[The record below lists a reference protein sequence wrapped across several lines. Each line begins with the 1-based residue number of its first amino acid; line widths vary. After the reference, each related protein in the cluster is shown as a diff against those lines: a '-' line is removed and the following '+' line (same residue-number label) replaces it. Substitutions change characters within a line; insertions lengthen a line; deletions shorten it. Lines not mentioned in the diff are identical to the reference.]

1 MKQPPPES
9 IERAKKM
16 TFASIYPLYLA
27 RIEKNGKTEKELQQV
42 IKWLTGYDAKKLK
55 DLIKDEATF
64 DTFVKKAKF
73 HPNAH
78 LITGTV
84 CGYRVEEIK
93 DPFMRKLR
101 QLEKLIDELA
111 RGKKMQSILRSGD

>member
-1 MKQPPPES
+1 MKQPPPAS
-9 IERAKKM
+9 IERAKQM

-27 RIEKNGKTEKELQQV
+27 RVEKNGKTEQDLQK
-42 IKWLTGYDAKKLK
+42 IIHWLTGYTAKKQQT
-55 DLIKDEATF
+55 LIKDEATF

-78 LITGTV
+78 LITGVV
-84 CGYRVEEIK
+84 CGYRVEDIE

-111 RGKKMQSILRSGD
+111 RGKKMESILRSED